1 MSPTRIEFVYFL
13 EKHYLRIGKQDDTN
27 MIFRYYTA
35 PAVRVAPVRTE
46 KNFVFSP
53 GSPDTNSDNNEKPI
67 DDGNENF

>member
-1 MSPTRIEFVYFL
+1 
-13 EKHYLRIGKQDDTN
+13 
-27 MIFRYYTA
+27 MIFRYYIA
-35 PAVRVAPVRTE
+35 PAMRIASVGME